1 MKGLSQKITEASANL
16 QGSTFTTG
24 RTAEQMGDQR
34 RYQDQWCYFDRNMVV
49 RLDGGQN
56 QIGSCI
62 VVLTAYPV
70 EKNNQQTG
78 KGQQVNE
85 YGVSGSVAGHK
96 THGIIKKCSDG
107 SYEKACKDGCNQPAD
122 Q

>member
-1 MKGLSQKITEASANL
+1 
-16 QGSTFTTG
+16 
-24 RTAEQMGDQR
+24 
-34 RYQDQWCYFDRNMVV
+34 MVV

-56 QIGSCI
+56 QIGSGI

-96 THGIIKKCSDG
+96 THGIIKSVPTAPTRRPVKMAVISQRISKMTFFTDGVKNVFKCSIW
-107 SYEKACKDGCNQPAD
+107 SLKFIVLSPVKDLVKINLL
-122 Q
+122 

>member
-1 MKGLSQKITEASANL
+1 
-16 QGSTFTTG
+16 
-24 RTAEQMGDQR
+24 
-34 RYQDQWCYFDRNMVV
+34 MVV

-56 QIGSCI
+56 QIGSGI

-85 YGVSGSVAGHK
+85 YTMCRSGISK
-96 THGIIKKCSDG
+96 FPTRDMTST
-107 SYEKACKDGCNQPAD
+107 SS
-122 Q
+122 

>member
-1 MKGLSQKITEASANL
+1 MPTLMTSIENTAAAIGVPNTAEKQALMPHIIISFLSFHQNERSEPKITEASANL

-34 RYQDQWCYFDRNMVV
+34 RYKDQWCYFDRNMVV

-70 EKNNQQTG
+70 EKKNNQQTG
-78 KGQQVNE
+78 KG
-85 YGVSGSVAGHK
+85 
-96 THGIIKKCSDG
+96 
-107 SYEKACKDGCNQPAD
+107 
-122 Q
+122 

>member
-1 MKGLSQKITEASANL
+1 M

-24 RTAEQMGDQR
+24 RTAEQMVDQR
-34 RYQDQWCYFDRNMVV
+34 RDKDQWCYFDRNMVV
-49 RLDGGQN
+49 LLDGGQK

-62 VVLTAYPV
+62 VVLTADPV

-85 YGVSGSVAGHK
+85 YGVSGSVAVHK

>member
-1 MKGLSQKITEASANL
+1 MPHIIISFLSFFIKMKGLSKKSPRLPPICRAAPSRP
-16 QGSTFTTG
+16 G

-34 RYQDQWCYFDRNMVV
+34 RYKDQWCYFDRNMVV

-70 EKNNQQTG
+70 EKIISRPA
-78 KGQQVNE
+78 KG
-85 YGVSGSVAGHK
+85 SR
-96 THGIIKKCSDG
+96 
-107 SYEKACKDGCNQPAD
+107 
-122 Q
+122 